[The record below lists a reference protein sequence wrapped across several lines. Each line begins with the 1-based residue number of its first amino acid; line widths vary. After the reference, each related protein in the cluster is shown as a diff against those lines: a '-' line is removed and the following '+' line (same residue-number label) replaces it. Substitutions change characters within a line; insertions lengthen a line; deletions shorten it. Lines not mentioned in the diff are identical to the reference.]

1 MGTSKSERKKNLE
14 LKFQLTTNFNL
25 SILSITINKQTT
37 MFFVNRQPRMR
48 TVFDGID
55 SFDPFTDLVNFV
67 ECQPRLS
74 DTERKHRAMKRE
86 IDELT
91 SKEDYV
97 KHRTNSLK
105 QELENLNHFQDKTN
119 KRREQ
124 ALKQLDELEKQMKEE
139 RSAKRAKQSN
149 DETKK
154 STGEDQSKKSS
165 DHGKKE
171 GPFHRS
177 FNLFNRR
184 SFASDPDAKAQTQHR
199 SESKTFQ
206 TLPVR
211 SADGKEETSRKLT
224 PEGSDDEAKQLEH
237 FEKSWKGEGEGL
249 RLEDQSKATNSD
261 TKENK

>member
-1 MGTSKSERKKNLE
+1 
-14 LKFQLTTNFNL
+14 
-25 SILSITINKQTT
+25 

-105 QELENLNHFQDKTN
+105 KELENLNHFQDKTN

-206 TLPVR
+206 TLPDGSTKTVHKRSLNGVSVEEVTVR

-224 PEGSDDEAKQLEH
+224 SEGSDDEAKQLEH